1 MSQIEFISKIE
12 KVSNLANNF
21 SISIFNI
28 PAFTN
33 QKIKQLTDLD
43 KEIAIKQRQ
52 IKQIIEE
59 YDLTIQDLKD
69 YRLNRPLIDK
79 IQKLEYMLQ
88 NKEKEKSW
96 LIKDLIDA
104 ENENSDLRLKK
115 TVQEKELIEAN
126 KKLPSNNPIG
136 IKELSKITDEFFSHP
151 SKNVDIIK
159 LMRERYL
166 RNPN

>member
-1 MSQIEFISKIE
+1 M
-12 KVSNLANNF
+12 
-21 SISIFNI
+21 
-28 PAFTN
+28 
-33 QKIKQLTDLD
+33 
-43 KEIAIKQRQ
+43 
-52 IKQIIEE
+52 
-59 YDLTIQDLKD
+59 
-69 YRLNRPLIDK
+69 
-79 IQKLEYMLQ
+79 
-88 NKEKEKSW
+88 
-96 LIKDLIDA
+96 

-166 RNPN
+166 SNSRKR